1 MREDLQRQ
9 IDEKNAKKNAD
20 KSMRTRQDLNDEI
33 RVRQQM
39 RDMAIAEGVGQTEE
53 GQEKGSE
60 LLMPVKQ
67 LSEALAQENL
77 KASMKTNYQ
86 GSSNNQLVFSGIQ
99 QQSINS
105 RKTAYAANQH
115 SVSIIGSD
123 TGTIHQPQNFL

>member
-53 GQEKGSE
+53 GQEK
-60 LLMPVKQ
+60 V
-67 LSEALAQENL
+67 L
-77 KASMKTNYQ
+77 KK
-86 GSSNNQLVFSGIQ
+86 
-99 QQSINS
+99 
-105 RKTAYAANQH
+105 YAIWVQ
-115 SVSIIGSD
+115 I
-123 TGTIHQPQNFL
+123 